1 LDEQQLLLDW
11 EPLAMDTHNQSFH
24 QKVIISSANPL
35 FAKGLEKI
43 LRSRHRED
51 QIEIRHLKSMEE
63 TVLGLDQWKPDM
75 VVVDYDDQTINRSE
89 FLHHFVRGEL
99 PMRVMLVSLK
109 ASGAVVV
116 DDRQTLSTDQAED
129 WLSCS
134 SSE

>member
-1 LDEQQLLLDW
+1 
-11 EPLAMDTHNQSFH
+11 MDTQNQSNPR
-24 QKVIISSANPL
+24 KIIISSANPL

-43 LRSRHRED
+43 LQHRHREG
-51 QIEIRHLKSMEE
+51 QIEIRHVQSMEE
-63 TVLGLDQWKPDM
+63 TVLGLEQWNPDV

-116 DDRQTLSTDQAED
+116 YNRRTLTPDQAED
-129 WLSCS
+129 WLSLTN
-134 SSE
+134 SE

>member
-1 LDEQQLLLDW
+1 M
-11 EPLAMDTHNQSFH
+11 EPQNQPLH

-35 FAKGLEKI
+35 FAQGLEKI
-43 LRSRHRED
+43 LRRRHRDD
-51 QIEIRHLKSMEE
+51 QIEIKHAKNMED
-63 TVLGLDQWKPDM
+63 TLLGLEQWSPDV

-116 DDRQTLSTDQAED
+116 YNRQTLPTDQAED
-129 WLSCS
+129 WLSLS
-134 SSE
+134 NGE